1 MAKIILGLATSHSPN
16 VSTAPELWKLHA
28 DRDRRNPSLDFAAL
42 VKAAPAGIEK
52 ELSPEVFQRKHDA
65 CQAAIAA
72 LGDAL
77 SAANPDAVVVIGD
90 DQRELFLD
98 ECQPAFCV
106 YTGSELVDIPPAPEA
121 VDPSHKP
128 ALWSRH
134 AEAVEKYLTDPALAL
149 HLARSL
155 CAQNF
160 DVAIASKQF
169 PERSLGHAFT
179 FARLRLMKDKPVPM
193 APVFI
198 NTYYPPNQ
206 PSAARCL
213 DFGRALRKAIDAWN
227 PDARVAVVASGGL
240 SHFIIDEALDRQV
253 IAGIVERKPD
263 LLAGIPGE
271 KLNSGNSEIRNWI
284 AAAGAMEDMRPAL
297 LAYEAAYRTE
307 AGTGCGMAFAR
318 WDPA

>member
-134 AEAVEKYLTDPALAL
+134 AEHLEHYLTDPALAL
-149 HLARSL
+149 HLTRSL
-155 CAQNF
+155 CGQNF
-160 DVAIASKQF
+160 DVAVAAKQF
-169 PERSLGHAFT
+169 EGRSLGHAFT
-179 FARLRLMKDKPVPM
+179 FARLRLMKETPMPIVPI
-193 APVFI
+193 FI

-206 PSAARCL
+206 PGPGRCFE
-213 DFGRALRKAIDAWN
+213 FGRALRHGINTWK
-227 PDARVAVVASGGL
+227 PDARVAVIASGGL
-240 SHFIIDEALDRQV
+240 SHFIIDEQLDQQV
-253 IAGIVERKPD
+253 IDGILQHRPD
-263 LLAGIPGE
+263 LLFGLPAD
-271 KLNSGNSEIRNWI
+271 KLNSGNSEIRNWV
-284 AAAGAMEDMRPAL
+284 AAAGVMEDMLPTL
-297 LAYEAAYRTE
+297 LTYVPAYRSE